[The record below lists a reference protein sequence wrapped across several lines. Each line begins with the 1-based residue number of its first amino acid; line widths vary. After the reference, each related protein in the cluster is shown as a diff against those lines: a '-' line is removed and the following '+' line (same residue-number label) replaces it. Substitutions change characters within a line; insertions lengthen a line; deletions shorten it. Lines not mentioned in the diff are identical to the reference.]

1 MILSHSADAVAENV
15 RSTLVN
21 FLGLPSQIA
30 VPLLRELRRQLLHA
44 LLEGAERTDM
54 PDIAELLLEDL
65 LTDQGLQVGYRIQ
78 IVESVRREL
87 TAFTYGCHDA
97 DWLDAS

>member
-1 MILSHSADAVAENV
+1 MTLPYSADAIAESV
-15 RSTLVN
+15 KSTLVN

-30 VPLLRELRRQLLHA
+30 VPLLRDLRRQLLQA

-65 LTDQGLQVGYRIQ
+65 LTDQGIQVGHRIQ
-78 IVESVRREL
+78 ILESVRREL